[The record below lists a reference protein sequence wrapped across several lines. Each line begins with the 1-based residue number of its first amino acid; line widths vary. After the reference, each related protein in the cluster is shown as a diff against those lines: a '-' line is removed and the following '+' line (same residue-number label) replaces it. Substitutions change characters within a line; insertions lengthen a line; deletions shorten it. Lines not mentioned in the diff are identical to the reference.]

1 MTSKALLH
9 KFHPSLNLYRYS
21 VKRTFGLTLLMTV
34 FMLLIC
40 PGFVVTHINNRLSI
54 SETDVYNFDK
64 TAPTLI
70 LGVMVVT
77 CAASLI
83 YLFINFSFLYS
94 RSGSDFFHSLP
105 LKRSGMLASRFLAS
119 IVPIL
124 LPLTLTYA
132 SMCGILALD
141 YVEGSISLILTG
153 FVYNILILIMCAAF
167 SLIFIV
173 CAGSIFDLIIS
184 FVSFNVGVILLQI
197 INSELC
203 RQYLWGYP
211 NNAEFKLLMLSTPFV
226 YAFEGFFDL
235 FCGIGLFGESY
246 PIFTAKLVIITLL
259 SLAAAF
265 LLYKR
270 RKSEKSGVAYAYRF
284 IYIVCAI
291 IVGVIGA
298 YIVGI
303 IFSEGEFNFLFW
315 IFAVVG
321 GLLSAVTFGAINDR
335 GFKTVKKSLIIGGG
349 SVLCMAAFSL
359 CLWSG
364 FFGYTSRIPSAERI
378 ETASVSVS
386 YCSTEFTDPDL
397 VMKLHNEIIAQG
409 GDKHEYDYVY
419 ISYKLKNGQSFER
432 DFYINYND
440 HMDTLLEIY
449 RSEENINGIKKE
461 FEKFTDNNLAISVY
475 TEDDSVQGLYLTAAE
490 FSRLKEAYFTDISSA
505 TKDSIHG
512 GQYMTCEISGFDKNY
527 RYLRETLYIEK
538 GFKNTIEVIDSLNLK
553 DRAASE
559 DGYADEYYGPI
570 D

>member
-1 MTSKALLH
+1 MTSKALSH

-21 VKRTFGLTLLMTV
+21 VKRTIGLTLLMTV

-40 PGFVVTHINNRLSI
+40 PGYVVTHISSRLEMM
-54 SETDVYNFDK
+54 ETDVYNFDN

-77 CAASLI
+77 CAASLL

-105 LKRSGMLASRFLAS
+105 LKRSGMLASRFFAS
-119 IVPIL
+119 IIPIL
-124 LPLTLTYA
+124 IPLTLTYA
-132 SMCGILALD
+132 SMCGVLALD
-141 YVEGSISLILTG
+141 YVEGSVRLILTG

-167 SLIFIV
+167 TLIFIV

-184 FVSFNVGVILLQI
+184 FFTFNIGIFVLQL
-197 INSELC
+197 INSTLC
-203 RQYLWGYP
+203 QEYLLGYP
-211 NNAEFKLLMLSTPFV
+211 HNSEFKLLMLSSPFF

-235 FCGIGLFGESY
+235 FCGTELFVSSY
-246 PIFTAKLVIITLL
+246 PIFTARLVIITLL
-259 SLAAAF
+259 SLVAAF

-270 RKSEKSGVAYAYRF
+270 RKSEKSGVSYAYRF
-284 IYIVCAI
+284 IYIVCALI
-291 IVGVIGA
+291 IGVIGA

-303 IFSEGEFNFLFW
+303 IFSEGELNFLFW

-321 GLLSAVTFGAINDR
+321 GLLAAVTFGAINDR
-335 GFKTVKKSLIIGGG
+335 GFKTVKKSLITGGV
-349 SVLCMAAFSL
+349 SVLCMASLSL

-364 FFGYTSRIPSAERI
+364 FFGYATRIPSAERI
-378 ETASVSVS
+378 ETASVSFLN
-386 YCSTEFTDPDL
+386 CSAEFTDPDL
-397 VMKLHNEIIAQG
+397 VMKLHGEIGAQG

-440 HMDTLLEIY
+440 YMDTLLDIY
-449 RSEENINGIKKE
+449 RSEENINGIRKE
-461 FEKFTDNNLAISVY
+461 FDRFTDNNLAISVY

-512 GQYMTCEISGFDKNY
+512 RQYMTCEISGFDKNY
-527 RYLRETLYIEK
+527 DYLREAFYIEK
-538 GFKNTIEVIDSLNLK
+538 SFKNTIEVIDSLNLK

>member
-1 MTSKALLH
+1 MTSKVLSH

-21 VKRTFGLTLLMTV
+21 VKRTIGLTLLMTV

-40 PGFVVTHINNRLSI
+40 PGYVVTHINNRLVLLSSGI
-54 SETDVYNFDK
+54 YNFDD
-64 TAPTLI
+64 TAPTII

-77 CAASLI
+77 CAASLL

-105 LKRSGMLASRFLAS
+105 LKRSGMLASRFFAS
-119 IVPIL
+119 LIPIL
-124 LPLTLTYA
+124 IPLTLTYA

-141 YVEGSISLILTG
+141 YVEGSVKLILTG

-167 SLIFIV
+167 TLIFIV

-184 FVSFNVGVILLQI
+184 FFTFNIGIFLLQL
-197 INSELC
+197 INSALC
-203 RQYLWGYP
+203 QEYLLGYP
-211 NNAEFKLLMLSTPFV
+211 HNSEFKLLMLSTPFV

-235 FCGIGLFGESY
+235 FCGTELFVSSY

-259 SLAAAF
+259 SLVAAF

-270 RKSEKSGVAYAYRF
+270 RKSEKSGVSYAYRF
-284 IYIVCAI
+284 IYIVCALI
-291 IVGVIGA
+291 IGVIGA

-303 IFSEGEFNFLFW
+303 IFSEGELNFLFW

-321 GLLSAVTFGAINDR
+321 GLLAAVTFGAINDR

-364 FFGYTSRIPSAERI
+364 FFGYATRIPSAERI

-386 YCSTEFTDPDL
+386 NFSAEFTDPDL
-397 VMKLHNEIIAQG
+397 VMKLHNEIVAQG
-409 GDKHEYDYVY
+409 GEKNEYDYAY
-419 ISYKLKNGQSFER
+419 ISYKLKNGESFER

-449 RSEENINGIKKE
+449 RSEENINGIRKK

-475 TEDDSVQGLYLTAAE
+475 TEDDSVEGLYLTAAE

-512 GQYMTCEISGFDKNY
+512 GQYMTCDISGVDKNY
-527 RYLRETLYIEK
+527 DYVRETLYIEK

-559 DGYADEYYGPI
+559 DGYANEYYGLI

>member
-1 MTSKALLH
+1 MTSKALSH

-21 VKRTFGLTLLMTV
+21 VKRTIGLTLLMTV

-40 PGFVVTHINNRLSI
+40 PGYVVTHINNRLEMM
-54 SETDVYNFDK
+54 ETDVYNFDN

-105 LKRSGMLASRFLAS
+105 LKRSGMLASRFFAS
-119 IVPIL
+119 IIPIL
-124 LPLTLTYA
+124 IPLTLTYA

-141 YVEGSISLILTG
+141 YVEGSVRLILTG

-184 FVSFNVGVILLQI
+184 FFTFNIGIFVLQL
-197 INSELC
+197 INSTLC
-203 RQYLWGYP
+203 QEYLLGYP
-211 NNAEFKLLMLSTPFV
+211 HNSEFKLLMLSTPFF
-226 YAFEGFFDL
+226 YAFKGFFDL
-235 FCGIGLFGESY
+235 FCGTELFVSSY

-259 SLAAAF
+259 SLVAAF

-270 RKSEKSGVAYAYRF
+270 RKSEKSGVSYAYRF
-284 IYIVCAI
+284 IYIVCAL

-303 IFSEGEFNFLFW
+303 IFSEGELNFLFW

-335 GFKTVKKSLIIGGG
+335 GFKTVKKSLITGGG

-364 FFGYTSRIPSAERI
+364 FFGYTSRIPRAEKI
-378 ETASVSVS
+378 ETASVSFLN
-386 YCSTEFTDPDL
+386 CSAEFTDPDL

-449 RSEENINGIKKE
+449 RSEENINGIRKE
-461 FEKFTDNNLAISVY
+461 FDRFTDNNLAISVY
-475 TEDDSVQGLYLTAAE
+475 TEDDSVEGLYLTAAE

-527 RYLRETLYIEK
+527 DYLRETLYIEK

>member
-1 MTSKALLH
+1 MTSKALSH

-21 VKRTFGLTLLMTV
+21 VKRTIGLTLLMTV

-40 PGFVVTHINNRLSI
+40 PGYVVTHINNRLEMM
-54 SETDVYNFDK
+54 ETDVYNFDN

-77 CAASLI
+77 CAASLL

-105 LKRSGMLASRFLAS
+105 LKRSGMLASRFFAS
-119 IVPIL
+119 LIPIL

-141 YVEGSISLILTG
+141 YVEGSVRLILTG

-167 SLIFIV
+167 TLIFIV

-184 FVSFNVGVILLQI
+184 FFTFNIGIFVLQL
-197 INSELC
+197 INSTLC
-203 RQYLWGYP
+203 QEYLLGYP
-211 NNAEFKLLMLSTPFV
+211 HNSEFKLLMLSSPFF
-226 YAFEGFFDL
+226 YAFEGFFNL
-235 FCGIGLFGESY
+235 FCGTKLFVSSY
-246 PIFTAKLVIITLL
+246 PIFTSKLVIITLL
-259 SLAAAF
+259 SLVAAF
-265 LLYKR
+265 LLYNR
-270 RKSEKSGVAYAYRF
+270 RKSEKSGVSYAYRF
-284 IYIVCAI
+284 IYIVCALI
-291 IVGVIGA
+291 IGVIGA

-303 IFSEGEFNFLFW
+303 IFSEGELNFLFW

-335 GFKTVKKSLIIGGG
+335 GFRTVKKSLIIGGG

-378 ETASVSVS
+378 ETASVSFLN
-386 YCSTEFTDPDL
+386 CSAEFTDPDL
-397 VMKLHNEIIAQG
+397 VMKLHNEIAAQG
-409 GDKHEYDYVY
+409 GDKPEYNYVY
-419 ISYKLKNGQSFER
+419 IRYKLKSGRSFER
-432 DFYINYND
+432 DFYVNYND
-440 HMDTLLEIY
+440 FMDTLLDIY

-490 FSRLKEAYFTDISSA
+490 FGRLKEAYFTDISSA

-527 RYLRETLYIEK
+527 DYLRESFYIEK
-538 GFKNTIEVIDSLNLK
+538 SFKNTIEVIDSLNLK

-559 DGYADEYYGPI
+559 NGYADEYYGPI